1 MGIKVIKKI
10 FSNVTLNLFQS
21 LIVLALVILFSA
33 PVFATDIVRVG
44 LTDNN
49 FQNLLKTSVS
59 VYATDECEIYEK
71 GTDHVLGNAQAY
83 ENITVM
89 VKNSKFEIQI
99 GDEIISTESDFVVT
113 SPAGLLGVFGVN
125 RKSQTALY
133 RGDFELVRK
142 TDSDN
147 FYLVNV
153 IDVEEYLKGV
163 VPNEMPVRF
172 GLEALK
178 AQAISARNYA
188 LCPRTKA
195 YKEFDVNDTVASQVY
210 FGANTEM
217 DLATKAIEETE
228 GVLALYDNAPILA
241 VYCSTAGGY
250 TENYGYV
257 FSDPVT
263 KEFPVKNIPY
273 LKAKPDMLTQTPL
286 DTEEKVLEFYQNKM
300 LSAYDMKSPYFR
312 WSRHWEAEELRD
324 ILEKTLA
331 EQSPVGFIRPRF
343 NSEFKLGT
351 IKEIKVIKRGDS
363 GKIVELEIVAEGL
376 NYKVFKEIT
385 IRRMFKKNGKAL
397 PSANV
402 AFVHNYDEKTGKLVS
417 IDCFGGGYGHGVG
430 MSQFGAGFMATDLHK
445 NFNEILKHYY
455 TGINLG
461 TKPVTLS
468 TEDITQTFYTTKRKA
483 NLVIVNPDK
492 KLEAVSLTINKK
504 DVEIPIVKT
513 ADSKEF
519 RMVLDDYLRKGKN
532 TITYHSLAI
541 ENMAVNLYVELEEKD
556 DEYYF

>member
-1 MGIKVIKKI
+1 LGIKVIKK
-10 FSNVTLNLFQS
+10 LFLS
-21 LIVLALVILFSA
+21 LVFVLFLSI
-33 PVFATDIVRVG
+33 PVFAADIVRVG

-59 VYATDECEIYEK
+59 VYGTDECEIYEK

-83 ENITVM
+83 ENITIT

-99 GDEIISTESDFVVT
+99 GDETITTESDFIVT

-125 RKSQTALY
+125 RKSQAALY
-133 RGDFELVRK
+133 RGDFELVK
-142 TDSDN
+142 KIDSDN

-195 YKEFDVNDTVASQVY
+195 FKEFDVNDTVASQVY

-228 GVLALYDNAPILA
+228 GVLALYDNTPILA

-286 DTEEKVLEFYQNKM
+286 DSEEKVLEFYQNKM

-312 WSRHWEAEELRD
+312 WNRHWEAEELRST
-324 ILEKTLA
+324 LEKTLA
-331 EQSPVGFIRPRF
+331 EQSPVGFIRPKF
-343 NSEFKLGT
+343 NSDSKLGT

-363 GKIVELEIVAEGL
+363 GKIVELEIVAEGT

-397 PSANV
+397 PSANL
-402 AFVHNYDEKTGKLVS
+402 AFVHNYDETTGKLVS

-445 NFNEILKHYY
+445 SFNEILKHYY
-455 TGINLG
+455 TGVNLG

-468 TEDITQTFYTTKRKA
+468 TEDITQTFYTTKHKA
-483 NLVIVNPDK
+483 NLVIINPDK

-504 DVEIPIVKT
+504 DVEVPIVKT

-519 RMVLDDYLRKGKN
+519 RFALDDYLRKGKN
-532 TITYHSLAI
+532 TITFHPIVI